1 VFDTPLLTHETTLGN
16 ALFSP
21 SIGAIIRFARAGLG
35 VNMGDLIRETISTW
49 RDRVKGNTL
58 PPVSLL
64 CSDSDTFV
72 RTAVD
77 ILVNHAFRKGDKG
90 LNFHVVDGKSTGPAG
105 WLMTARTAPMLASR
119 RVVQVSDAD
128 QWLRRDTAKS
138 NPEEI
143 EALTAFATG
152 GGKARGSI
160 VLVAR
165 TVEAGSP
172 VTKTLD
178 ELNAVF
184 RFKLQAKGGSIQTFI
199 RDLFKKRGIMVD
211 AGAVSYLADALGT
224 STDAIVTEV
233 EKLTEYGREVGLVTV
248 DDAKEMVGRLRG
260 HQFYEFS
267 QAVAQRNGAVAL
279 TVLDRMYNNLV
290 EARKKVSAAGLP
302 LILLS
307 FLEGEFWSMAVAK
320 GFTDSRDIGELSRRL
335 ALRRAKAGKKAPAP
349 VSEFVAKKMLGNAR
363 KFSTGEIAAALS
375 GIREVDKRL
384 KSTRLPSRV
393 LLEEL
398 VVSICA
404 KKRRKAGGAK

>member
-1 VFDTPLLTHETTLGN
+1 MSG
-16 ALFSP
+16 
-21 SIGAIIRFARAGLG
+21 
-35 VNMGDLIRETISTW
+35 LIRETISTW
-49 RDRVKGNTL
+49 RDRVKGGTL
-58 PPVSLL
+58 PPVSAL
-64 CSDSDTFV
+64 CSDSDTVV
-72 RTAVD
+72 RTAMD
-77 ILVNHAFRKGDKG
+77 ILVSHAFSKGDKG
-90 LNFHVVDGKSTGPAG
+90 LNHHVMDGKSTGPSG

-128 QWLRRDTAKS
+128 QWLRREAAKS

-143 EALTAFATG
+143 EALTAYATSG
-152 GGKARGSI
+152 STRGTI

-172 VTKTLD
+172 LTRSLD
-178 ELNAVF
+178 ELGAVF
-184 RFKLQAKGGSIQTFI
+184 RFKLQTKGGSIQAFI

-233 EKLTEYGREVGLVTV
+233 EKLTEYGREVGLITV

-267 QAVAQRNGAVAL
+267 QAVAQRNGATAL

-290 EARKKVSAAGLP
+290 DARKKVSMAGLP

-307 FLEGEFWSMAVAK
+307 YLEGEFWSLAVAK
-320 GFTDSRDIGELSRRL
+320 GFTESRDIGELSRRL

-349 VSEFVAKKMLGNAR
+349 VSEFVAQKIMGNAR
-363 KFSTGEIAAALS
+363 KFSEGEIAAALS

-384 KSTRLPSRV
+384 KSTALPSRI

-404 KKRRKAGGAK
+404 KKKRRAGGRR